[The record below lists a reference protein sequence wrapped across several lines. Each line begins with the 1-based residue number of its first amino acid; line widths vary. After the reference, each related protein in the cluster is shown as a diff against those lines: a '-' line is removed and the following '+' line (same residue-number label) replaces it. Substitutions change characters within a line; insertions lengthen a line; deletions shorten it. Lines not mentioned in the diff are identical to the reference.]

1 MFFFI
6 ILFDIKEL
14 NKLWKKTFKTIYQLS
29 CFLGHQVSEPW
40 RISLDHGEYLQTM
53 ENISRPQR
61 ISLNHGEYLQT
72 MENISEPWRIS
83 LDYDKMEDLMTMENI
98 FGPWRISL
106 AHGEIIFRSWRI
118 CLSYENIFGPWRTSP

>member
-1 MFFFI
+1 
-6 ILFDIKEL
+6 
-14 NKLWKKTFKTIYQLS
+14 
-29 CFLGHQVSEPW
+29 
-40 RISLDHGEYLQTM
+40 
-53 ENISRPQR
+53 
-61 ISLNHGEYLQT
+61 

-118 CLSYENIFGPWRTSP
+118 CLSHENIFGPWRTSP